1 MLMTYQL
8 FDGFY
13 VDRLRSGDFTT
24 QQHFVGYFSE
34 LIRLKVGK
42 RMGSMAAIED
52 VRQETF
58 TRVLRL
64 VSEQRIRQ
72 PERLGA
78 IVNSVCNNVL
88 HEHHRSRSRDNS
100 DCEEVVN
107 VIPDSTIGPYE
118 AMARQQLQQAVR
130 QIVDELREK
139 DRFVLKALFVEE
151 RSKDEVC
158 RDLAITRE
166 YLRVLLHRAKLSF
179 KSHYLRI
186 MQQANKYEA
195 HIKYPRG
202 ILEKE
207 LRSFCTGADRFG
219 FRRSTSDGRQRRSMR
234 RA

>member
-1 MLMTYQL
+1 MSFQL
-8 FDGFY
+8 FDSLY

-24 QQHFVGYFSE
+24 QQHFVAYFSE

-42 RMGSMAAIED
+42 RTGSMAAIED

-88 HEHHRSRSRDNS
+88 HEHHRSRRRKNS
-100 DCEEVVN
+100 DCEEAVN
-107 VIPDSTIGPYE
+107 VIPDPTIGPYE
-118 AMARQQLQQAVR
+118 AMARRQLQQAVR
-130 QIVDELREK
+130 QILDELREK
-139 DRFVLKALFVEE
+139 DRCLLKALFVEE

-158 RDLAITRE
+158 RELAVTRE
-166 YLRVLLHRAKLSF
+166 YLRVLVYRAKVSF
-179 KSHYLRI
+179 KSHYLRT
-186 MQQANKYEA
+186 MRQSNKCEV
-195 HIKYPRG
+195 HMKYSSS
-202 ILEKE
+202 ILEKK
-207 LRSFCTGADRFG
+207 LRPFSVGADRFG
-219 FRRSTSDGRQRRSMR
+219 YRGPANDRRQRRSLQ